1 MAIRVVFMGSPEF
14 ALPSL
19 RALAAQGE
27 KKRSRYEI
35 VGVVTQPDR
44 PAGRGRKLTSPAVKQ
59 LAIELGYPVI
69 QPEKLNQPDVMEKLA
84 QWSPD
89 LIVVAAF
96 GQILKP
102 RVLELPKYGCINVHA
117 SLLPRWRGASPIS
130 AAILQGDPET
140 GITIMKMDEGLDTG
154 PILSQCAIQLN
165 ILDTT
170 GFLTETLSK
179 VGADILVKTLPGYLS
194 GKITPQPQPEDGAS
208 HAPMMKKQDGL
219 LNLKEPAVNLVRR
232 VHACNPWPGAVL
244 VFDSEQLKI
253 HRAHVENIAF
263 AAAEPSSRIIV
274 GGQPAVMTTDAA
286 FVLDE
291 VQVPGRKVISG
302 KDFLVGKPN
311 WVSSSK

>member
-14 ALPSL
+14 ALPSM

-59 LAIELGYPVI
+59 LAIKLGLPVF
-69 QPEKLNQPDVMEKLA
+69 QPEKFNQPDVMEKLA

-102 RVLELPKYGCINVHA
+102 KILELPKYGCINVHA

-130 AAILQGDPET
+130 AAILEGDPET
-140 GITIMKMDEGLDTG
+140 GITIMKMDDGLDTG
-154 PILSQCAIQLN
+154 PILSQCAIQFN

-179 VGADILVKTLPGYLS
+179 IGADMLVKTLPGYLS

-208 HAPMMKKQDGL
+208 HAPMMKKKDGL
-219 LNLKEPAVNLVRR
+219 LNLNEPAVNLVRR

-244 VFDSEQLKI
+244 VFDGEQLKI
-253 HRAHVENIAF
+253 HRAHVENIAYV
-263 AAAEPSSRIIV
+263 AAEPGSRIII

-286 FVLDE
+286 FVLDD
-291 VQVPGRKVISG
+291 VQLPGRKVISG
-302 KDFLVGKPN
+302 RDFLSGKPN
-311 WVSSSK
+311 WVSPSK

>member
-1 MAIRVVFMGSPEF
+1 MATRVVFMGSPDF

-27 KKRSRYEI
+27 KKQSRYEI

-44 PAGRGRKLTSPAVKQ
+44 PAGRGRKLTSPAVKL
-59 LAIELGYPVI
+59 LALELGLPVF
-69 QPEKLNQPDVMEKLA
+69 QPEKLNQPHVIEKLV

-102 RVLELPKYGCINVHA
+102 KILELPKYGCINVHA

-130 AAILQGDPET
+130 AAILEGDPET

-154 PILSQCAIQLN
+154 PILSQCAIQFN

-179 VGADILVKTLPGYLS
+179 IGADMLVKTLPGYLS
-194 GKITPQPQPEDGAS
+194 GKITPQHQPEEGAS
-208 HAPMMKKQDGL
+208 HAPMMKKKDGL
-219 LNLKEPAVNLVRR
+219 LNLNEPAVNLVRR
-232 VHACNPWPGAVL
+232 VHACNPWPGATLVL
-244 VFDSEQLKI
+244 DSEQLKI

-263 AAAEPSSRIIV
+263 VAPEPGSRIIV
-274 GGQPAVMTTDAA
+274 GGQPAVMTTEAA
-286 FVLDE
+286 FVFDD
-291 VQVPGRKVISG
+291 VQLPGRKVISG
-302 KDFLVGKPN
+302 RDFLSGKPN
-311 WVSSSK
+311 WVSPSK